1 MVDLGI
7 QKDKF
12 ITAPLKKINY
22 SILLLIFLLSTN
34 TGDAQSQQKNSAMA
48 SMSHA
53 DNSLSDLQSLPSKY
67 YSKVDKRITSVNN
80 QVTKK
85 SLKYLARFQRQ
96 ERRIQQKL
104 QKINPDMVIN
114 NTDQKYNELAQKL
127 KSKTAGVTR
136 ILNGEYVPNIDSL
149 GNSLAFLK
157 KVEGISS
164 KADAPLN
171 SFNLLQGNLQKS
183 QEIETFITERKN
195 QISQML
201 SKYSNIPAS
210 LKNQFARLNKTE
222 FYYKTQ
228 IQTYKNDLKDPKKIE
243 QDALVVLN
251 KIPAFQNFMKEH
263 GQLGNLFGIPSNYNT
278 NQALAG
284 LQTTDQVQ
292 KMVKSRVGMGAGA
305 TQMLQQQV
313 QAAQDQLS
321 KFKNK
326 LTQLGGGS
334 GDITMPDFVPQNQ
347 KTRPFLK
354 RLVFGTNIQTTRA
367 SYDFPTTSD
376 IAGTIG

>member
-292 KMVKSRVGMGAGA
+292 KMVKSRVGTGAGA